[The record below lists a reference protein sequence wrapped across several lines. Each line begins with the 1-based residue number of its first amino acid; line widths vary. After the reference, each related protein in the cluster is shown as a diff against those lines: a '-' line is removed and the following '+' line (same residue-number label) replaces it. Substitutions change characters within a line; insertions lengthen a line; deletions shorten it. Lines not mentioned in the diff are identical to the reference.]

1 MTYHDP
7 HLAELNAGIT
17 YGADPAAPD
26 QEKLVESH
34 LPLVRKLAWHVHGR
48 MSSAIEVE
56 DLLQIGMV
64 ALVEAAQS
72 YEDRGLGFTNYAKLR
87 VRGAMIDQLRKASSV
102 SRSAMAFQKKLRAAQ
117 AELSQK
123 LGAAPDEAALAEAM
137 DMDQESFRIG
147 KDNAESIDLQSMDE
161 VYSDQNI
168 WFADASEAA
177 DDRVERHQMRDR
189 LAAAIDS
196 LPQRDA
202 MVLQLYF
209 IEEMNLDEIGA
220 TLDIG
225 ASRVC
230 QIKKAALEKLHKKL
244 AAS

>member
-7 HLAELNAGIT
+7 QLAVLT
-17 YGADPAAPD
+17 YGATSAARN
-26 QEKLVESH
+26 QERLIESH

-48 MSSAIEVE
+48 MSTAIEVE

-87 VRGAMIDQLRKASSV
+87 VRGAMIDALRKASNA
-102 SRSAMAFQKKLRAAQ
+102 SRSAMTFQKKLRAVQ

-123 LGAAPDEAALAEAM
+123 LGMAPDETALAAAM
-137 DMDQESFRIG
+137 NMDQDSFRAAV
-147 KDNAESIDLQSMDE
+147 DQAESVDLQSMDA

-168 WFADASEAA
+168 WFADNSEAA
-177 DDRVERHQMRDR
+177 DDRVARHQMRDQ
-189 LAAAIDS
+189 LASAIDR
-196 LPQRDA
+196 LPPRDA
-202 MVLQLYF
+202 MILQLYF

-230 QIKKAALEKLHKKL
+230 QIKKAALEKLHKML
-244 AAS
+244 AAD

>member
-1 MTYHDP
+1 MTYQDP
-7 HLAELNAGIT
+7 KLAELT
-17 YGADPAAPD
+17 YGATPAARN
-26 QEKLVESH
+26 QEALVESH
-34 LPLVRKLAWHVHGR
+34 LPLVRKLAWHVHAR
-48 MSSAIEVE
+48 MSTMIEVE

-87 VRGAMIDQLRKASSV
+87 VRGAMIDQLRKASNV
-102 SRSAMAFQKKLRAAQ
+102 SRSAMTFQKKLRAVQ
-117 AELSQK
+117 AELSQQ
-123 LGAAPDEAALAEAM
+123 LGAAPSEPALAAAM
-137 DMDQESFRIG
+137 GMDAESFRIAMDHAG
-147 KDNAESIDLQSMDE
+147 AVDLQSMDE

-168 WFADASEAA
+168 WFADAAEAA
-177 DDRVERHQMRDR
+177 DDRVARHQMRDR

-196 LPQRDA
+196 LPERDA
-202 MVLQLYF
+202 MILQLYF

-230 QIKKAALEKLHKKL
+230 QIKKAALEKLHKML
-244 AAS
+244 API